1 VAGRVSPVHVFPRFR
16 FSNGTARQNFAG
28 NLENDSAFLAQVGFL
43 KMTRLLETPAKMQ
56 KIRHFETTYSRHYD
70 K

>member
-1 VAGRVSPVHVFPRFR
+1 
-16 FSNGTARQNFAG
+16 
-28 NLENDSAFLAQVGFL
+28 L

-70 K
+70 KWTNTK